1 MTPIAFFNN
10 TEDFNPSD
18 SMFNLD
24 SKRADFFIL
33 LLLNFRQFFSSRF
46 SSRHPNYYIFRFIS

>member
-1 MTPIAFFNN
+1 MAPIALFNN

-18 SMFNLD
+18 SMFNPD

-33 LLLNFRQFFSSRF
+33 LLLNFR
-46 SSRHPNYYIFRFIS
+46 